1 MIKVPASTQ
10 GIEVL
15 KVLASKGISTNTT
28 TCFTLPQI
36 KASADATLAGM
47 EIAKKNGTDLY

>member
-1 MIKVPASTQ
+1 MIKVPASMQ

-15 KVLASKGISTNTT
+15 KILTSKGISTNTT

-36 KASADATLAGM
+36 MASADAAM
-47 EIAKKNGTDLY
+47 EASRSPKRTRST